1 MYLIQVTSGIDN
13 IHKSFCFIFC
23 RLFTVVQASDVI
35 VTGTMDGDGGLQIQF
50 YVQGMRDV
58 ISQQVVINAITVG

>member
-1 MYLIQVTSGIDN
+1 M
-13 IHKSFCFIFC
+13 
-23 RLFTVVQASDVI
+23 I